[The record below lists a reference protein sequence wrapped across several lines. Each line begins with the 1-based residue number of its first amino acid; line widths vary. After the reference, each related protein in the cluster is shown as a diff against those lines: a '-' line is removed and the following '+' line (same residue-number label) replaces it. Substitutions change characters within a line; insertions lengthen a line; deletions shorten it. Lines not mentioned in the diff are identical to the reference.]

1 MKREQCAE
9 APGIVLELDS
19 QSHHN
24 HAGFNTKKQP
34 KKIPNMIPKAP
45 GAVRL
50 LQKEKETTQSSLAQI
65 AKCNLTVKSIHSG
78 IQDSLRRRAQPT
90 LCPVMTEQVETGW
103 GVGGGAAAVLLVA
116 TYSARRLGDRARGTD
131 RDSFIRA
138 GLIAPVSHRDAFDNT
153 ATGRSACSACVP
165 HGALRASDCQS
176 PRPFVTRGAL
186 RGSVPSLCRPAPR
199 LLRRCQPAR
208 YFTST
213 APWTLL
219 FHCNPTLYTTNCV
232 MGYCNTILGPDC

>member
-1 MKREQCAE
+1 MQRLRGLCWNLTHNRITITQDLTQKNNQKKNTQYDSESTGRSPFT
-9 APGIVLELDS
+9 PGD
-19 QSHHN
+19 
-24 HAGFNTKKQP
+24 KK
-34 KKIPNMIPKAP
+34 
-45 GAVRL
+45 
-50 LQKEKETTQSSLAQI
+50 KEKETTQSSLAQI

-103 GVGGGAAAVLLVA
+103 GVGGGAAAVLVVA

-219 FHCNPTLYTTNCV
+219 FHCNPTLHTTNCV